1 MLWQQ
6 WYWLVALL
14 WLAPIVCVVLFVYSW
29 RAGALWRPGLVGAW
43 CAVGVALLGA
53 SVLLSP
59 PMPGAYWRV
68 PFNVLAGPFSFV
80 WLVGQMVCIGVAIYL
95 AFKLKIS

>member
-1 MLWQQ
+1 M
-6 WYWLVALL
+6 A
-14 WLAPIVCVVLFVYSW
+14 
-29 RAGALWRPGLVGAW
+29 AGADR
-43 CAVGVALLGA
+43 GVVRSRSRLTRA

-59 PMPGAYWRV
+59 PMPGAHWQI
-68 PFNVLAGPFSFV
+68 PLNVLAGPFSLV